1 MNKLLLVDGSNLLF
15 QMFFGMPARIVSQ
28 NNGKPIQGVV
38 GFVGALLR
46 IIKMTEPTHVL
57 VVFDGEKE
65 NERKEL
71 NSDYKSNR
79 IDYSNVEDEN
89 NPFSQLLMIY
99 DALDYLEIKHVE
111 VDKYE
116 ADDLIYSYA
125 LNFNSGYVIISSYD
139 SDFFQIVSD
148 KISVMRYRGKNTII
162 CDTHYIKERF
172 GVTPEKFID
181 FKALAGDN
189 ADNIKGIKGIGPKTA
204 AKFINQFGSIENILN
219 CSTATDINKILK
231 AVIDND
237 ELVLQNKR
245 LIRFVNVELPI
256 EIAELSYSL
265 KQTNTKEVL
274 RSINI

>member
-1 MNKLLLVDGSNLLF
+1 MDKLLLVDGSNLLF

-28 NNGKPIQGVV
+28 NGKPIHGVV

-79 IDYSNVEDEN
+79 IDYSNIKDED
-89 NPFSQLLMIY
+89 NPFSQIAMIY
-99 DALDYLEIKHVE
+99 DALEHLGIKHVE
-111 VDKYE
+111 AIEFE
-116 ADDLIYSYA
+116 ADDLISSYA
-125 LNFNSGYVIISSYD
+125 LNFNGGYVIISSCD

-148 KISVMRYRGKNTII
+148 KVSVIRYRGKTTSI

-172 GVTPEKFID
+172 GVTPDQFID
-181 FKALAGDN
+181 FKALVGDK

-204 AKFINQFGSIENILN
+204 SKFINQFGSLENMLN
-219 CSTATDINKILK
+219 CCTTDISKILK
-231 AVIDND
+231 AIIDNR
-237 ELVLQNKR
+237 ELLLQNKR
-245 LIRFVNVELPI
+245 LISFVNVELPI
-256 EIAELSYSL
+256 EIVDLSYFL

>member
-1 MNKLLLVDGSNLLF
+1 MDKLLLVDGSNLLF
-15 QMFFGMPARIVSQ
+15 QMFFGMPARIVSP
-28 NNGKPIQGVV
+28 NGKPIHGVV

-79 IDYSNVEDEN
+79 IDYSNVNDED
-89 NPFSQLLMIY
+89 NPFSQLSIIY
-99 DALDYLEIKHVE
+99 DALDYLGIKHVE

-148 KISVMRYRGKNTII
+148 KVSVIRYRGKTTSI

-172 GVTPEKFID
+172 DVTPEKFLD
-181 FKALAGDN
+181 FKALVGDK
-189 ADNIKGIKGIGPKTA
+189 ADNIKGVKGIGPKTA
-204 AKFINQFGSIENILN
+204 AKFINQFGSIENMLN
-219 CSTATDINKILK
+219 CCTTDIRKMLK

-245 LIRFVNVELPI
+245 LIGFVNVELPI
-256 EIAELSYSL
+256 EIVELSYSL

>member
-1 MNKLLLVDGSNLLF
+1 MDKLLLVDGSNLLF

-28 NNGKPIQGVV
+28 NGKPIQGVV
-38 GFVGALLR
+38 GFIGALLR
-46 IIKMTEPTHVL
+46 IIKITEPTHVL
-57 VVFDGEKE
+57 VVFDGEKD

-79 IDYSNVEDEN
+79 IDYSNVNDED
-89 NPFSQLLMIY
+89 NPFSQISMIY
-99 DALDYLEIKHVE
+99 DALEHLEIKHVE
-111 VDKYE
+111 TTEFE
-116 ADDLIYSYA
+116 ADDLISSYA
-125 LNFNSGYVIISSYD
+125 MNFNSGYVIISSHD

-148 KISVMRYRGKNTII
+148 KISVMRYRGKNTIS
-162 CDTHYIKERF
+162 CDIHYIKERF
-172 GVTPEKFID
+172 GVTPDKFLD
-181 FKALAGDN
+181 FKALVGDK

-204 AKFINQFGSIENILN
+204 AKFINQFGSIENMLN
-219 CSTATDINKILK
+219 CCTTDIRKMLK

-245 LIRFVNVELPI
+245 LIGFVNVELPI
-256 EIAELSYSL
+256 EIVDLSYSL